1 MCASGPTLRIP
12 LLTATSMRNM
22 IVHTTV
28 RDDAIFEQS
37 IGPVPGPVQ
46 QACSPART
54 GQTCAG
60 EEAGDIL
67 SATIRSLS
75 GTLGVEN
82 PVHEF
87 MCASGPPPSIPILIA
102 TYLQYR
108 IVHSGVRADAI
119 SDHFIGLILGPMEQA
134 CGTVCNGCCRS

>member
-12 LLTATSMRNM
+12 ILTATSMRNM

-60 EEAGDIL
+60 EEAGRHIVGDHSVFPKL
-67 SATIRSLS
+67 HVCYPSL
-75 GTLGVEN
+75 
-82 PVHEF
+82 
-87 MCASGPPPSIPILIA
+87 
-102 TYLQYR
+102 
-108 IVHSGVRADAI
+108 
-119 SDHFIGLILGPMEQA
+119 A
-134 CGTVCNGCCRS
+134 CGASAGMLYDYELGMRPCMVISENQDFALLESPFAAYALSIVL

>member
-12 LLTATSMRNM
+12 ILTATSMRNM

-60 EEAGDIL
+60 EEAGRHIVGVL
-67 SATIRSLS
+67 PW
-75 GTLGVEN
+75 TLAVED

-87 MCASGPPPSIPILIA
+87 MCASGPPPPIPILIA
-102 TYLQYR
+102 TYLQYM
-108 IVHSGVRADAI
+108 IVHSGVRGHAI
-119 SDHFIGLILGPMEQA
+119 LDHFIGLILGPMEQA
-134 CGTVCNGCCRS
+134 CGTVCNG